1 MSENLEKLLRVLKS
15 SEADAWEVTET
26 REKGWEFYLIR
37 HALDQNR
44 VKELTSFQVK
54 VYRKTEEI
62 MGSAGAPIPPDA
74 TETEMARRIAELC
87 QEAAY
92 VRNPVYRLNT
102 PEKEKDAVPESGS
115 PVDLKAISRDFLQTV
130 AALPETDTEDL
141 NSCEIFVSEIR
152 RRFLNSEGIDV
163 TAVYPRSMTEAVVN
177 ARRDGQEIEL
187 YRMYHSGTC
196 DREQLTRD
204 LTETMRYG
212 RDKLTARPTP
222 ALEKADVILS
232 TDAACEVYDYFI
244 TRLSAAAIYRGISNW
259 KMGDQ
264 AAPETMTLRTVP
276 QLPNSS
282 RNAAYDSEGARI
294 RERMLLDGGKVVG
307 LWGNR
312 QFSQYLGLTDSFI
325 ASNFVI
331 EGGKASA
338 EEIRRGD
345 YLEIVEFSDFQ
356 VDAVTGDIA
365 GEIRL
370 GYLHRGNE
378 TVSVSGGSVSGN
390 MSELIPKMAFSAESR
405 QYDCMRIPAVTRL
418 NGATVTGAV

>member
-1 MSENLEKLLRVLKS
+1 MTENLEKLLRALRA

-26 REKGWEFYLIR
+26 QEKGWEFYLIR

-44 VKELTSFQVK
+44 AKELTSFRVK
-54 VYRKTEEI
+54 VYRITGDS
-62 MGSAGAPIPPDA
+62 MGSAAAPVPPDA
-74 TETEMARRIAELC
+74 TEEEMSRRIAELC
-87 QEAAY
+87 REATY
-92 VRNPVYRLNT
+92 VRNPVYRLNE
-102 PEKEKDAVPESGS
+102 PEKGGQCCPQNEE
-115 PVDLKAISRDFLQTV
+115 VDLREISQAFLQTV
-130 AALPETDTEDL
+130 SSLPETETEDL

-163 TAVYPRSMTEAVVN
+163 TAVYPYSMTEAVVN
-177 ARRDGQEIEL
+177 ARKDGREIEL

-196 DREQLTRD
+196 DRDQLIRD
-204 LTETMRYG
+204 LSETMRYG

-222 ALEKADVILS
+222 ALGKADVILS
-232 TDAACEVYDYFI
+232 TDAAREIYLYFI
-244 TRLSAAAIYRGISNW
+244 SRLSASAVYQGISNW
-259 KMGDQ
+259 KTGDQ
-264 AAPETMTLRTVP
+264 VAPETMTLRMVP
-276 QLPNSS
+276 ALPNSS

-294 RERMLLDGGKVVG
+294 RERVLLDRGKVTG

-325 ASNFVI
+325 VSNCVI
-331 EGGKASA
+331 SGGTLPA
-338 EEIRRGD
+338 EEIRCGD

-370 GYLHRGNE
+370 GYLHRGDE

-390 MSELIPKMAFSAESR
+390 MPELIPNMVFSAESR
-405 QYDCMRIPAVTRL
+405 QYDCMLIPSLTRL
-418 NGATVTGAV
+418 NGATVTGGE